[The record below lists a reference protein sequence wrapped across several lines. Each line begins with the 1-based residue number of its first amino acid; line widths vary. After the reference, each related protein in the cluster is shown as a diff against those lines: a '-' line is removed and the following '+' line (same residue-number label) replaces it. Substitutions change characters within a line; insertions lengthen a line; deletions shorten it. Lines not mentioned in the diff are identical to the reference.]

1 MLLKMKMT
9 VKFLRNG
16 EEEGDPAKSW
26 THQVTVLEVRCLSS
40 SVRTRVAEFGSLSSM
55 AKMAMKIFVKRV
67 FTIVATNALFLRIIA
82 NLKFN
87 SVRYAIYTM
96 K

>member
-26 THQVTVLEVRCLSS
+26 THQVTVLEVKLCTHLSLLNQ
-40 SVRTRVAEFGSLSSM
+40 SLEYAALVSMIEM
-55 AKMAMKIFVKRV
+55 AKEQGNHFEMSRAGGWRI
-67 FTIVATNALFLRIIA
+67 ALFR
-82 NLKFN
+82 NLLHKRLLT
-87 SVRYAIYTM
+87 SL
-96 K
+96 